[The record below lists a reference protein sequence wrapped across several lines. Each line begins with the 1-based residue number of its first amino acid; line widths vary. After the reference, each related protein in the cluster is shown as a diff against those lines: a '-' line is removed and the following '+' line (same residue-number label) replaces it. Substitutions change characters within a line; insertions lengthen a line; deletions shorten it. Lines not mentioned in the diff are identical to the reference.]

1 MTEAKALEWLKKY
14 CLFNEE
20 TALKSIAFIKKYR
33 SYVINYNHG
42 QDVVRK
48 YIESDFQNQADQS
61 KASAVQWKKFSQLL
75 SNPVTTND
83 LMK

>member
-1 MTEAKALEWLKKY
+1 
-14 CLFNEE
+14 
-20 TALKSIAFIKKYR
+20 
-33 SYVINYNHG
+33 VINYNYG

-61 KASAVQWKKFSQLL
+61 KASAGHWKKFSQLL